1 MLNEISSNANT
12 EALVWRTNHDF
23 KATGGR
29 FWGDKSEGRVE
40 ALRLMKQFSEAVEEL
55 ERRAWSIE
63 RIQAEL
69 APSREI
75 FATSSFMRRCQ
86 RWPRGYAG
94 DFETIEYLAANMN
107 HSLPGTIGW
116 HFEEIILRSPIAQQH
131 RNKLDHQANEI
142 AQAVLGSRHARVLSV
157 ACGGCLDWV
166 PALPLL
172 QNFAGEIVL
181 NDFEPAA
188 LALADIRLRAA
199 TSRIRLEHGNVLRA
213 SKRLTCC
220 PSFNLVIAGGLFDYL
235 TDKAIIFLL
244 HTIHEDLL
252 APNGVL
258 LFSNLAKGNPW
269 RTLMGHVSNWSLNE
283 RTEGQIRQ
291 LCLDAGIPQSALFI
305 KRETT
310 GLAILTRVVKET
322 RCGAVIHLAN

>member
-1 MLNEISSNANT
+1 MLNEISSNTNT
-12 EALVWRTNHDF
+12 EALVRRNNRDF
-23 KATGGR
+23 QATGGR
-29 FWGDKSEGRVE
+29 FWGDNSEGRVE
-40 ALRLMKQFSEAVEEL
+40 ALRLMRQFGDAVEEL
-55 ERRAWSIE
+55 ERCGWSAE

-75 FATSSFMRRCQ
+75 FATSSFMQRCQ

-94 DFETIEYLAANMN
+94 DFETIEYLAAGLNY
-107 HSLPGTIGW
+107 SLPGSIGW
-116 HFEEIILRSPIAQQH
+116 HFEEIILQSPIAKQH
-131 RNKLDHQANEI
+131 RNKLDHQAKEI
-142 AQAVLGSRHARVLSV
+142 AHAVLRSRYARVLSV

-188 LALADIRLRAA
+188 LVLADSRLRPA
-199 TSRIRLEHGNVLRA
+199 TSQIRLELGNVLRL

-235 TDKAIIFLL
+235 SDKAIIFLL
-244 HTIHEDLL
+244 RSVHEYLL
-252 APNGVL
+252 APGGVL

-269 RTLMGHVSNWSLNE
+269 RTLMGHGSNWSLNE
-283 RTEGQIRQ
+283 RTEGQIRE
-291 LCLDAGIPQSALFI
+291 LCRDAGIPQSALFV
-305 KRETT
+305 KREAT
-310 GLAILTRVVKET
+310 GLAILTRVVKES
-322 RCGAVIHLAN
+322 RRSAVINLAN